1 MRRWVAVAV
10 LVSVAAAADGA
21 VHDPTPRAAP
31 RTVWDSVYT
40 VDQAARGQVSYTRT
54 CSRCHQP
61 SLGGADDSPPLVGG
75 GFLGNWGGQTLY
87 AVHDRIRTSMPTDD
101 PGTYKR
107 ELITDV
113 LAYMLKVNGFPAG
126 QRELPTEA
134 DSLKAIL
141 LQTSRP

>member
-1 MRRWVAVAV
+1 MKRWAALVVLVLFAAVAG
-10 LVSVAAAADGA
+10 GA
-21 VHDPTPRAAP
+21 VHAPKLRVAP

-40 VDQAARGQVSYTRT
+40 ADQATRGQVAYGRT

-61 SLGGADDSPPLVGG
+61 SLGGADDSPALAGG

-87 AVHDRIRTSMPTDD
+87 AVQDRIKTSMPTDD

-113 LAYMLKVNGFPAG
+113 LAYILKVNGFPAG
-126 QRELPTEA
+126 RSELSPET
-134 DSLKAIL
+134 DSLKAIV